1 MGLAEITADVDSTKK
16 TLTIRN
22 RDEPEPIVGML
33 KRMVDA
39 RRTCGFGR
47 TNPPRE
53 ARKPRHPRRGRGG
66 TEQLAISS
74 IADVGNSV
82 LMVNSDL
89 YVTGTRSIDEV
100 ETPAVL
106 AGLDETTFTV
116 SGKQKMLLIEISRHV
131 EALAYRSGGS
141 TLHTGFQ
148 HLARIEDERGTKSVY
163 ERLVDAGVA
172 VHVYGSPD
180 GVPSLADELTVP
192 RGRWRGDTYLVVR
205 RQHRCPDEFRAPCS
219 RRKSGRTSGP
229 AYGPSTLQSSTA
241 WLRIWTRPTG
251 HNRQTGAKFVDTDWS
266 GSCQSRCQCLTEV

>member
-1 MGLAEITADVDSTKK
+1 MGLADIIADVDSGEK

-22 RDEPEPIVGML
+22 RDEPEPLVRML
-33 KRMVDA
+33 RRMVDA
-39 RRTCGFGR
+39 PDVRI
-47 TNPPRE
+47 RE
-53 ARKPRHPRRGRGG
+53 DEPAEGSPGNLVILEGDEEG
-66 TEQLAISS
+66 AAQLAISS

-100 ETPAVL
+100 DTPDVL

-116 SGKQKMLLIEISRHV
+116 VGKQKMLLIEISRHV

-163 ERLVDAGVA
+163 ERLVDAGIT

-180 GVPSLADELTVP
+180 GLPSLPDELTVHADDSEEI
-192 RGRWRGDTYLVVR
+192 RTSWFVVNTD
-205 RQHRCPDEFRAPCS
+205 CPDEFKGALLATEVGPNEWT
-219 RRKSGRTSGP
+219 GVWTFDPAVVDRTAAYLDE
-229 AYGPSTLQSSTA
+229 AYG
-241 WLRIWTRPTG
+241 G
-251 HNRQTGAKFVDTDWS
+251 
-266 GSCQSRCQCLTEV
+266 

>member
-1 MGLAEITADVDSTKK
+1 
-16 TLTIRN
+16 
-22 RDEPEPIVGML
+22 VGML

-39 RRTCGFGR
+39 PDVRI
-47 TNPPRE
+47 RE
-53 ARKPRHPRRGRGG
+53 DEPAEGSPGNLVILEGAEEG

-180 GVPSLADELTVP
+180 GVPSLADELTVHADDGEEI
-192 RGRWRGDTYLVVR
+192 RTSWFVVNTD
-205 RQHRCPDEFRAPCS
+205 CPDEFKGALLATEIGTNEWTGVWTFDPSVVDRVA
-219 RRKSGRTSGP
+219 
-229 AYGPSTLQSSTA
+229 AYLDETYGT
-241 WLRIWTRPTG
+241 
-251 HNRQTGAKFVDTDWS
+251 
-266 GSCQSRCQCLTEV
+266 